1 MSSATAAPPSVEK
14 ANWDDPDHDEVLGV
28 SGALVEALGG
38 ADQITPV
45 QLVTVSAITRSMTGR
60 AFDLDELHSIGP
72 EQLAEVLSER
82 AEPWRRRILHVMM
95 IGALLLDDIPAEIHD
110 RLEDYAA
117 ALAITDDMLDIT
129 EQLATGSRAAA
140 LTDFQ
145 RSGYEGAWSAEATP
159 GTGVAELES
168 AWAIVED
175 DPALA
180 KRWAAL
186 AECPSRSLGRGV
198 YDFYSA
204 RGFTFPGQAGSAPP
218 LLAQHDWVH
227 VLADYGSTVASE
239 IEVFSF
245 ISMANQDARAF
256 SLQAMVLSLFES
268 GHLATGA
275 GLFESDT
282 GHFSADGERMA
293 VRMGDAMRRGFLCG
307 TRATGDDL
315 LSIDWFSL
323 ANEPLEDL
331 RRRFHVVPKSQE
343 AWEAGS
349 VTAWERGGISPFQ
362 YDQGRAVAE
371 ARGSRHQ
378 PHGASPGAVLTADSI
393 TER

>member
-1 MSSATAAPPSVEK
+1 MSGQSAAPSIEQ
-14 ANWDDPDHDEVLGV
+14 ANWADPSDDEVRGV

-38 ADQITPV
+38 RNRISAIQV
-45 QLVTVSAITRSMTGR
+45 VTVSAITRSMTGR
-60 AFDLDELHSIGP
+60 SFDLDELPTVGP
-72 EQLAEVLSER
+72 AQLAEVLAHR

-95 IGALLLDDIPAEIHD
+95 IGALLLDEVPADIHD
-110 RLEDYAA
+110 RLEAYAA
-117 ALAITDDMLDIT
+117 ALGVTDDMLDIT
-129 EQLATGSRAAA
+129 EKLATGTKAAA
-140 LTDFQ
+140 LADFQ
-145 RSGYEGAWSAEATP
+145 RSGYEGAWTAESTT
-159 GTGVAELES
+159 GTGVAGLES

-175 DPALA
+175 DPQLA
-180 KRWAAL
+180 ARWAAL
-186 AECPSRSLGRGV
+186 ATCPARSIGRGV
-198 YDFYSA
+198 HDFYAA
-204 RGFTFPGQAGSAPP
+204 RGFAFPGQPGSAPP

-245 ISMANQDARAF
+245 ISMANEDARAF

-307 TRATGDDL
+307 TRAGGDDL
-315 LSIDWFSL
+315 LSLDWFDL
-323 ANEPLEDL
+323 ADEPLEDL
-331 RRRFHVVPKSQE
+331 RRRFHIVPKSQE

-349 VTAWERGGISPFQ
+349 VTAWEQGGISPFQ
-362 YDQGRAVAE
+362 FDQGRAAAASTGLNHE
-371 ARGSRHQ
+371 
-378 PHGASPGAVLTADSI
+378 PHGASPAMPATADASN
-393 TER
+393 TR